1 MARRKEYDVIVVGGG
16 PGGVTCAAFLAKWG
30 LKVLLLD
37 KNQRVGGKMITLS
50 KKGFTYQMA
59 PMNLAPLKG
68 HGVEVAFKG
77 LGIESELK
85 TIPAK
90 TSVSIYRGRSG
101 KWNKVT
107 RAFGQEEDP
116 TVLFQQWELD
126 EMELGQAVAV
136 LAELATMPPE
146 KIDLLDDIT
155 FDELLARY
163 EIPTPLYSQFGQI
176 ANNMCINLIDLA
188 CAGEA
193 VRMFQDATRIGTD
206 GCGYSV
212 GGLGRLYE
220 VLGNA
225 VKAKGGEVLT
235 RTRVESIT
243 VLDDQ
248 VTGVATKEG
257 EFKAPIV
264 ISDAGIQP
272 TVLKLVGEQH
282 YDRSYASYIKDLVPG
297 MGFTGGRY
305 FLSRPVLQDNLYSI
319 YSDTAWLNL
328 ERYLKI
334 KAGQQ
339 PRDVVIFA
347 TVPSNFDPNA
357 APPGKQILLVG
368 SICSPYP
375 DEKEMKAVNAAAEQT
390 MFEIFPD
397 LESAIEDREYLG
409 PHDVSNIS
417 RDHVLP
423 NQGGEAE
430 GLGRVPGQSGS
441 RKPSAKSP
449 IRGLFYTGG
458 DTAGGTGVGSNE
470 AVHSGMNVA
479 RMVFRYFKMRQV

>member
-16 PGGVTCAAFLAKWG
+16 PGGVTCAAFLANWG
-30 LKVLLLD
+30 LKTLLIE
-37 KNQRVGGKMITLS
+37 KNERVGGKMITLS
-50 KKGFTYQMA
+50 KRGFTYQLSA
-59 PMNLAPLKG
+59 MNLAPLKG
-68 HGVEVAFKG
+68 HGVEVAFKE

-90 TSVSIYRGRSG
+90 TSVSFYRGRSG
-101 KWNKVT
+101 KWNKVA
-107 RAFGQEEDP
+107 RVFGQEEDP
-116 TVLFQQWELD
+116 TALFQQWELD
-126 EMELGQAVAV
+126 DTELGQALMV
-136 LAELATMPPE
+136 LAEMATMPPE
-146 KIDLLDDIT
+146 KIDLLDDMT

-163 EIPTPLYSQFGQI
+163 EIPAPLYSQFGQI
-176 ANNMCINLIDLA
+176 ANNMCINLTDLA

-193 VRMFQDATRIGTD
+193 VRMFQDATRIGMD

-220 VLGNA
+220 VLGNT
-225 VKAKGGEVLT
+225 VEAKGGEVLT

-243 VLDDQ
+243 VSDDR
-248 VTGVATKEG
+248 VTGVATKQD

-264 ISDAGIQP
+264 VSNAGIQP

-282 YDRSYASYIKDLVPG
+282 FDRSYVSYVKDLVPG
-297 MGFTGGRY
+297 MGFIGGRY
-305 FLSRPVLQDNLYSI
+305 FLSRPVLQDNLYSV

-334 KAGQQ
+334 KEGQQ

-347 TVPSNFDPNA
+347 TVTSNFDPTA
-357 APPGKQILLVG
+357 APPGKQMLLMG
-368 SICSPYP
+368 SLCSPYP
-375 DEKEMKAVNAAAEQT
+375 DEKEMKAVTSAAEQT
-390 MFEIFPD
+390 MFEIFPE

-409 PHDVSNIS
+409 PHDVSSIS

-430 GLGRVPGQSGS
+430 GLARVPGQSGS

-449 IRGLFYTGG
+449 LRGMFYTGG

-479 RMVFRYFKMRQV
+479 RTVFRYFKMRQV